1 MNETKVIQGHPKPI
15 RPFSLLFFVELWER
29 YGWYGMQTLLVYFMI
44 KKLNFGDAL
53 SENTYS
59 AFAALAYAFLSF
71 GGYVGD
77 KILGFK
83 RTILLGAIVLAL
95 GYLILG
101 LGCNHHELFFLG
113 LGVIIAGNALFKSNP
128 SSLIAKLYTAND
140 PRIDGAFTMYYMAIN
155 VGSFAAN
162 MISPVVAM
170 HFGWDVA
177 FYICFAGLILAIIA
191 YLLFNRM
198 IRDIGSQP
206 DFEPLNIFGLIKV
219 LAITAVLAVGSA
231 FVLRYLIIAHIILYI
246 AIIVVMVF
254 FILEIIKAET
264 EEERAKMIVCLVL
277 ICQAIVFFILY
288 QQRSTSLN
296 LFVIRN
302 THHSVFGIPL
312 NPLSFQAFN
321 PLWILAAS
329 PILAWIFTKRARK
342 GKDFSLPD
350 KFCIG
355 MYLCAAGFFLLKLAA
370 MDADNNGLVA
380 GEWVFW
386 AIGLMSVGE
395 ILIGGIGL
403 AMIARLVP
411 QRVMGFMMGAWYMA
425 TAIAMVLGG
434 FVAAYAQIPEGITN
448 PVETLPVYTNLFLK
462 LGIATL
468 VVSLIMTIIAG
479 RLKKYIK

>member
-1 MNETKVIQGHPKPI
+1 MNRKNQDVGHSNPT

-29 YGWYGMQTLLVYFMI
+29 YGWYGMQALLVYFMI
-44 KKLNFGDAL
+44 KELNYGDAL
-53 SENTYS
+53 SANTYS

-83 RTILLGAIVLAL
+83 RTILLGAIILAF
-95 GYLILG
+95 GYLVLG
-101 LGCNHHELFFLG
+101 LGCVYHELFFFGLG
-113 LGVIIAGNALFKSNP
+113 LIIAGNALFKSNP
-128 SSLIAKLYTAND
+128 SSLIAKLYVAND

-155 VGSFAAN
+155 IGAFAAEI
-162 MISPVVAM
+162 ISPIVAM
-170 HFGWDVA
+170 HFGWGVA

-191 YLLFNRM
+191 YLLFYGM
-198 IRDIGSQP
+198 LHDIGSQP

-231 FVLRYLIIAHIILYI
+231 FVLKHLIIAHMILYI
-246 AIIVVMVF
+246 AIIVVVVF
-254 FILEIIKAET
+254 FIWEIMKSNSHL
-264 EEERAKMIVCLVL
+264 ERAKMIVCFIL
-277 ICQAIVFFILY
+277 ICQAIVFYILY
-288 QQRSTSLN
+288 QQRATSLN

-302 THHSVFGIPL
+302 THHSIFGIPL

-329 PILAWIFTKRARK
+329 PILALIFTKLARR
-342 GKDFSLPD
+342 GKDFSLPG

-355 MYLCAAGFFLLKLAA
+355 MYLCAAGFFLLKVASIH
-370 MDADNNGLVA
+370 ADEHGLVT

-386 AIGLMSVGE
+386 AVALMSVGE

-448 PVETLPVYTNLFLK
+448 PVETLPIYTDLFFK

-468 VVSLIMTIIAG
+468 IVSVFMTLLLPK
-479 RLKKYIK
+479 LKKYI